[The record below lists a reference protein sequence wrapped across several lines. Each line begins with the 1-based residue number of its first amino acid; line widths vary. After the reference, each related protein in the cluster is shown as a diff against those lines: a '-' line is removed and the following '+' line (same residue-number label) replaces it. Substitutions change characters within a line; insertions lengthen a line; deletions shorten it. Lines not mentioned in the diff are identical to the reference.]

1 MTASV
6 SAVSFLICKSVL
18 LLYYHNVARLYLV
31 GELRTF
37 PVYRKHNS
45 ACGIFNINICSFKQV
60 YKHIR
65 SFALLFGKISRNA
78 VEDYGYKI
86 PLLRCLYILS
96 RLHSRCALSGSGG
109 LYRFRRRAFIKAQ
122 YIPVTKNI
130 AFGLFL
136 AVYLYGCGLRISAV
150 LHKERSERSCVVYI
164 YIVKRLYLIVLAD
177 FFSVCV
183 GTFSGYR
190 IFTAEYDAYP

>member
-37 PVYRKHNS
+37 PVYRKHKS
-45 ACGIFNINICSFKQV
+45 ACGIFNINIRSFKQV

-65 SFALLFGKISRNA
+65 GFALLFGKIGRNA

-86 PLLRCLYILS
+86 FLIRCLYILK
-96 RLHSRCALSGSGG
+96 
-109 LYRFRRRAFIKAQ
+109 RF
-122 YIPVTKNI
+122 
-130 AFGLFL
+130 FL
-136 AVYLYGCGLRISAV
+136 PI
-150 LHKERSERSCVVYI
+150 RSQR
-164 YIVKRLYLIVLAD
+164 
-177 FFSVCV
+177 
-183 GTFSGYR
+183 
-190 IFTAEYDAYP
+190 